1 MSHQDETSLARV
13 SYDERTRTVT
23 VMFSGKRHVVPGRY
37 PTLVAGMRAGNDFY
51 RRQGWPYR
59 S

>member
-1 MSHQDETSLARV
+1 MPHQDETSLAFV

-23 VMFSGKRHVVPGRY
+23 VTFGGKRHVVPERY

-51 RRQGWPYR
+51 RRQGWPYH